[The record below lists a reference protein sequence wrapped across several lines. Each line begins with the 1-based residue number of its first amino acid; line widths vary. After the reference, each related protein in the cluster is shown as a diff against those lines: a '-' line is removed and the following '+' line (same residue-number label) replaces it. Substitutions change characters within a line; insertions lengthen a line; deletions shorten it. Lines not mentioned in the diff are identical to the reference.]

1 MDNLKDF
8 NAEEI
13 FELSQER
20 GGIVLYTGS
29 RHLSMFDVLLE
40 LQELQVLKI
49 IGIVI
54 LIISILGCF
63 FGYKIAR
70 VFIAICGFI
79 VGMFIGIGVA
89 SVLRI
94 ELEKS
99 GTIIAIVLICG
110 IIFAILSY
118 KFYKIGVF
126 IMTFLNSG
134 LFMLLVGSDLLK
146 NEEQALVLAL
156 IAGIVIAIIAVMF
169 TKPMIIITT
178 SVTWGKI
185 AGLFLAVLLKNEM
198 MSNILPWIF
207 IAAGIFVQIKTNGG
221 LEGLME
227 GIGKK
232 AGDQVEYEKF
242 MK

>member
-29 RHLSMFDVLLE
+29 RHLSMFEVLLE

-63 FGYKIAR
+63 FGYKLTKI
-70 VFIAICGFI
+70 FMAICGFI
-79 VGMFIGIGVA
+79 VGIFVGVIV
-89 SVLRI
+89 SV
-94 ELEKS
+94 ELSLENS
-99 GTIIAIVLICG
+99 GMIFVIVLLSG

-126 IMTFLNSG
+126 ITTFLNSG

-156 IAGIVIAIIAVMF
+156 IAGIVIAIIAVLF

-178 SVTWGKI
+178 SVSWGKI

-221 LEGLME
+221 LGGLME

>member
-29 RHLSMFDVLLE
+29 RHLSMFEVLLE

-63 FGYKIAR
+63 FGYKLTKI
-70 VFIAICGFI
+70 FMAICGFI
-79 VGMFIGIGVA
+79 VGIFVGVIV
-89 SVLRI
+89 SV
-94 ELEKS
+94 
-99 GTIIAIVLICG
+99 
-110 IIFAILSY
+110 
-118 KFYKIGVF
+118 
-126 IMTFLNSG
+126 
-134 LFMLLVGSDLLK
+134 
-146 NEEQALVLAL
+146 
-156 IAGIVIAIIAVMF
+156 AGIVIAIIAVLF

-178 SVTWGKI
+178 SVSWGKI

-221 LEGLME
+221 LGGLME